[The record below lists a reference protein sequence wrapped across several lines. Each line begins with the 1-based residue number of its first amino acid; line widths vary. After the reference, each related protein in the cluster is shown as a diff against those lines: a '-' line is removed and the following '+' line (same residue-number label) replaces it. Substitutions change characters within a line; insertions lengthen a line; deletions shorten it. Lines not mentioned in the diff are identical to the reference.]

1 MGYYKNQ
8 IPQTLIQ
15 QNTLTASYD
24 DNNAST
30 SAGGFNV
37 ITVYIEYTPTE
48 DNSSILVQVE
58 AGIDDSNLYPKISL
72 IDEDISGTSTGKSH
86 ILEIPSSGA
95 GVMVKKRFLVEIAD
109 LKMRVSLKETV
120 SSTFGTGKINILKN
134 EQ

>member
-48 DNSSILVQVE
+48 DNSSMLVQVE

-109 LKMRVSLKETV
+109 LKMRVSLKESV
-120 SSTFGTGKINILKN
+120 SATFGTGKINILKN